1 MPSDLNVFFLLL
13 FNFFIVIYTCVYI
26 YFLLSGLRVFV
37 LYNTDFFYL
46 VYIFIECCPVRVHY
60 ANRLNFNVLCN
71 DTFKTTCTGMSNVYL
86 FLSVLLLYVL
96 CRPMSENSSAELMF
110 MFIGNR
116 L

>member
-1 MPSDLNVFFLLL
+1 MPSDLNGFFYCYLT
-13 FNFFIVIYTCVYI
+13 FFIVIYLFNFLAAYASLSYI
-26 YFLLSGLRVFV
+26 ILI
-37 LYNTDFFYL
+37 FYL
-46 VYIFIECCPVRVHY
+46 VYIFIECCPVSVHY
-60 ANRLNFNVLCN
+60 ANRLIFNVLCN
-71 DTFKTTCTGMSNVYL
+71 DTFKTTCMSNVYL